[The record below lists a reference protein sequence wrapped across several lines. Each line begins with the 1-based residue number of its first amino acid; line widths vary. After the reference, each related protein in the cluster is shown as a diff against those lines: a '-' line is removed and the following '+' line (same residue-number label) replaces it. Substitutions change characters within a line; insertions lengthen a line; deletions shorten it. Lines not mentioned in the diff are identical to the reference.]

1 MLNDDEQV
9 DSHSKLQQMQSAK
22 IDRQSGTTDVLSCTW
37 LCSCTCVQTS
47 DLVVVTPVLLQKLTC
62 CSTVCLNLLGEVV
75 NLALIN
81 SYFGIIY
88 WHLVNSRFTLF
99 RAAVR
104 LACSSPMR
112 VDAME

>member
-1 MLNDDEQV
+1 MRMNRLTIIETAAIVVGNGGQIAWDNDVVCRTQ
-9 DSHSKLQQMQSAK
+9 
-22 IDRQSGTTDVLSCTW
+22 
-37 LCSCTCVQTS
+37 LCSNCCVQIT
-47 DLVVVTPVLLQKLTC
+47 DLIVVTPLSLQKLTC
-62 CSTVCLNLLGEVV
+62 CSTVRLNLLDEVV
-75 NLALIN
+75 NLPLIN

-104 LACSSPMR
+104 SACSSPMR

>member
-1 MLNDDEQV
+1 MNRLTIIETAAIVVGNGGQIAWDN
-9 DSHSKLQQMQSAK
+9 
-22 IDRQSGTTDVLSCTW
+22 DVL
-37 LCSCTCVQTS
+37 CSNCCVQIT
-47 DLVVVTPVLLQKLTC
+47 DLIVVTPLSLQKLTC
-62 CSTVCLNLLGEVV
+62 CSTVRLNLLDEVV
-75 NLALIN
+75 NLPLIN

-104 LACSSPMR
+104 SACSSPMR